1 MYTIKFTKQFVRDWK
16 RCERQGLPMDE
27 LQKAID
33 LLSQNGH
40 LPANYRPHK
49 LSGNRAG
56 EWECHI
62 KPDWLLIWEQYEEE
76 LTLLLLNT
84 GTHSELFKK

>member
-1 MYTIKFTKQFVRDWK
+1 MYDIKYTTQFKKDWK

-27 LQKAID
+27 LRTAITILSETGTLPPEYKA
-33 LLSQNGH
+33 
-40 LPANYRPHK
+40 HK

-62 KPDWLLIWEQYEEE
+62 KPDWLLIWEQHEQE
-76 LTLLLLNT
+76 LVLLLLNT
-84 GTHSELFKK
+84 GTHAYLFRK